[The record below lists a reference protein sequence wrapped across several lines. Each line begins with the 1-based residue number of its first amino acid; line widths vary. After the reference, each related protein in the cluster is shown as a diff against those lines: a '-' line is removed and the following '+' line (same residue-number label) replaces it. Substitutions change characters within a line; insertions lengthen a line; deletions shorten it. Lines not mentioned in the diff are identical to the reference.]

1 MSEEHN
7 YCTTKGLGWAFLI
20 LVFTI
25 VGLPV
30 IMLMMTV
37 GPEEYAYYCNM
48 NILPCFGLKE

>member
-7 YCTTKGLGWAFLI
+7 YCTTKDLGIAFLI
-20 LVFTI
+20 LVFMI
-25 VGLPV
+25 VGVPILALF
-30 IMLMMTV
+30 IMV